1 MYTSYK
7 ADTTLNIIAIVD
19 PIAQLMG
26 VFVVPL
32 FSRRILLMI
41 GGVTIGSFGVMI
53 GVFDNINEDFGI
65 LALILG
71 LVIFTSII

>member
-41 GGVTIGSFGVMI
+41 GGVTIGSFGVII